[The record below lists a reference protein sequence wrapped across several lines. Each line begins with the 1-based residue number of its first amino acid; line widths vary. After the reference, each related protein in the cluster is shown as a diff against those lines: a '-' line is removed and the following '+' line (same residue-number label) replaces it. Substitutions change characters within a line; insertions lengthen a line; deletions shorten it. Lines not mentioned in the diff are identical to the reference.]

1 MIRSL
6 LLIIT
11 GSVFLFLPSRI
22 PLLAQSTAPNREE
35 LLTDAARILL
45 DLPPEESI
53 SLLSNLSFTAE
64 SKYPKLSRKWAI
76 QALEAARNLSI
87 PTDRPAMEKNVLI
100 TLARIDLVEAERLY
114 ITQDAPSSQ
123 VGEDARADGA
133 DQLFNIIWAKDG
145 KSGLPAIRRIALW
158 LGETGQFPYR
168 AIGRVISRLASENP

>member
-45 DLPPEESI
+45 DLPPE
-53 SLLSNLSFTAE
+53 
-64 SKYPKLSRKWAI
+64 AI

-168 AIGRVISRLASENP
+168 AIGRVISRL